1 MEVSGPFHRWLHT
14 RLLYIPGS
22 KFDRRQ
28 KVWYIP
34 KCWLHIVTI
43 VITTHLNNL
52 ARKEEGLMC
61 GHDADDTDDWLDEA
75 FK

>member
-1 MEVSGPFHRWLHT
+1 M
-14 RLLYIPGS
+14 
-22 KFDRRQ
+22 
-28 KVWYIP
+28 WYIP

-52 ARKEEGLMC
+52 AKKAERSAC
-61 GHDADDTDDWLDEA
+61 GHDVDDEDDWLDEA